1 MSAIVVPALAL
12 SGFVFEARVPVQ
24 TRSAAMQLQQPSLA
38 MVSRREL
45 ISTGAALA
53 TIAAAPG
60 LASAESTMV
69 TRQQAYTRYVPR
81 IERGRD
87 YWATGLRKIIAAGQ
101 WDQVI
106 ASFEKKGSA
115 DRIFGPMELYAS
127 SFSGK
132 TIADKTLEM
141 NKAIAEL
148 RDAKTEILKAAIGQE
163 AGGGFLGFGGGKKID
178 ESKRREIANAG
189 YKQAVAAINKY
200 IEIGNEGLGI
210 LFATLDT
217 IDD

>member
-1 MSAIVVPALAL
+1 M
-12 SGFVFEARVPVQ
+12 G
-24 TRSAAMQLQQPSLA
+24 
-38 MVSRREL
+38 
-45 ISTGAALA
+45 
-53 TIAAAPG
+53 
-60 LASAESTMV
+60 
-69 TRQQAYTRYVPR
+69 
-81 IERGRD
+81 
-87 YWATGLRKIIAAGQ
+87 
-101 WDQVI
+101 
-106 ASFEKKGSA
+106 GSA

-127 SFSGK
+127 SFPGK
-132 TIADKTLEM
+132 T
-141 NKAIAEL
+141 IAEL

-210 LFATLDT
+210 SFATLDT